1 MPSFGAW
8 GHMMTFISRRSR
20 AVLALAAA
28 LTLATA
34 GIADARVGGG
44 GSSGSRGSRTF
55 SAPSAT
61 PTAPSSARPMERSMT
76 QPGPS
81 LQRPGM
87 GANPQAAQPR
97 RFGFG
102 TGLMAGLFGAGLLG
116 MFMGHGFFGGLAGVA
131 SFLGLLLQVGLVV
144 VLAALAVRWFRA
156 RQQPAYAGPGGGP
169 SARSALGGMF
179 GGLGGGAASAGPAP
193 QASGR
198 TDDVGIGP
206 SDYTAFEEALVAI
219 QTAYGRED
227 LAALR
232 GLVTPEMVTYFADD
246 LAGNASRG
254 VVNQVSDVR
263 LLQGD
268 LAESWREG
276 TAEYATVAMRFSL
289 IDATVE
295 RATGRVVEGGRTP
308 VEVAELWTFRRERGG
323 RWLLSAIQQT
333 A

>member
-1 MPSFGAW
+1 
-8 GHMMTFISRRSR
+8 MMTFISRRSR

-116 MFMGHGFFGGLAGVA
+116 MFMGHGFFGGLAGIA
-131 SFLGLLLQVGLVV
+131 SIFGLLLQVGLVV
-144 VLAALAVRWFRA
+144 GLAYLALRWFRR
-156 RQQPAYAGPGGGP
+156 RQEPAFAGPADGP

-179 GGLGGGAASAGPAP
+179 GGGGGGAGPQP
-193 QASGR
+193 QAQPQGR
-198 TDDVGIGP
+198 SDAVGIGP
-206 SDYTAFEEALVAI
+206 TDYSAFEETLVAV

-227 LAALR
+227 LNALR
-232 GLVTPEMVTYFADD
+232 ALVTPEMVSYFADD
-246 LAGNASRG
+246 LAANASRG
-254 VVNQVSDVR
+254 VVNQVSDLK

-276 TAEYATVAMRFSL
+276 STDYATVAMRFSL
-289 IDATVE
+289 VDVTIE
-295 RATGRVVEGGRTP
+295 RASGRVVEGSRTP
-308 VEVAELWTFRRERGG
+308 VEATELWTFRRERGG